1 MTKIHAI
8 TIEHCHQCTFWY
20 GGYCRKLVNSPATIY
35 DILYANLPLC
45 PQEGVRTDCPL
56 PDTPKYPIEKLMN
69 DCGFEIYFE
78 GSKIG
83 LRGHGAVYFPGP
95 KPVSPC
101 LACEYDNDDICFG
114 EKLSCDK
121 YMDYIKAGGKQ

>member
-1 MTKIHAI
+1 
-8 TIEHCHQCTFWY
+8 
-20 GGYCRKLVNSPATIY
+20 
-35 DILYANLPLC
+35 
-45 PQEGVRTDCPL
+45 
-56 PDTPKYPIEKLMN
+56 MN

-83 LRGHGAVYFPGP
+83 LRGHGAVYLPGP

-101 LACEYDNDDICFG
+101 PACEYDNDDICFG